1 MRTWLL
7 LAFSALSAFYLGACQ
22 GPAGP
27 EGQMGPQGPQGP
39 QGETGPPREG
49 VIIERRLSES
59 LYDEDNYII
68 IEDERITPVTF
79 RAFYLKLNNFGSVGT
94 AAYLPVEYVIVFDVS
109 LLDEDQ
115 EWETP
120 RLAVMDGR
128 LLIEDTRRSL
138 LETAG
143 PLLGEVDLAVL
154 VSH

>member
-1 MRTWLL
+1 MRAYLFVVL
-7 LAFSALSAFYLGACQ
+7 SALSAPYLVACE

-27 EGQMGPQGPQGP
+27 EGPVGPQGP
-39 QGETGPPREG
+39 QGEMGPTREG
-49 VIIERRLSES
+49 IIIERRLSES

-79 RAFYLKLNNFGSVGT
+79 RAFYLKLNNVGSVGT

-109 LLDEDQ
+109 LLGEDQ

-120 RLAVMDGR
+120 RLAIMDGR

>member
-1 MRTWLL
+1 MRAYLFVVL
-7 LAFSALSAFYLGACQ
+7 SALSAPYLVACE

-27 EGQMGPQGPQGP
+27 EGPVGPRGP
-39 QGETGPPREG
+39 QGEMGPTREG
-49 VIIERRLSES
+49 IIIERRLSES

-109 LLDEDQ
+109 LLGEDQ

-120 RLAVMDGR
+120 RLAIMDGR

>member
-1 MRTWLL
+1 MRAYLFVVL
-7 LAFSALSAFYLGACQ
+7 SALSAPYLVACE

-27 EGQMGPQGPQGP
+27 EGPVGPQGP
-39 QGETGPPREG
+39 QGEMGPTREG
-49 VIIERRLSES
+49 IIIERRLSES

-109 LLDEDQ
+109 LLGEDQ

-120 RLAVMDGR
+120 RLAIMDGR